1 MNEHS
6 EVCGCAECVT
16 EYSACGQTDPYGF
29 NVSVSWELGSVTNAE
44 WFPPEDYKV
53 SAEERSE
60 MDALVARIDGRRFA
74 SADDLVAYLR
84 RVTGSRD
91 FD

>member
-1 MNEHS
+1 MHKET
-6 EVCGCAECVT
+6 CGCAACVT
-16 EYSACGQTDPYGF
+16 EYSASGQTDPYGF
-29 NVSVSWELGSVTNAE
+29 VVSVSWELGSVTNAE
-44 WFPPEDYKV
+44 WHQPEDYTV

-74 SADDLVAYLR
+74 SADHLVNYLR
-84 RVTGSRD
+84 QVTGSRD